1 MASRQAVL
9 GMEQAS
15 FFYGSGRVFENV
27 SFLLDDARTAL
38 VGENGA
44 GKSTLLKCLTG
55 VLELNA
61 GQVIRSRGLRIGRC
75 RRTCPR
81 VWPISTVREVLAPV
95 AGQGRPGR
103 RGLAHRRAGR
113 RDRRRAGD
121 RSTSPSA
128 RCRAAGSG

>member
-55 VLELNA
+55 ALELNA
-61 GQVIRSRGLRIGRC
+61 GQVIRSRSLREGF
-75 RRTCPR
+75 
-81 VWPISTVREVLAPV
+81 V
-95 AGQGRPGR
+95 AGPKAPASIR
-103 RGLAHRRAGR
+103 RALGTTWKRSPRRAMASTSNCARRAGLTR
-113 RDRRRAGD
+113 Q
-121 RSTSPSA
+121 
-128 RCRAAGSG
+128 